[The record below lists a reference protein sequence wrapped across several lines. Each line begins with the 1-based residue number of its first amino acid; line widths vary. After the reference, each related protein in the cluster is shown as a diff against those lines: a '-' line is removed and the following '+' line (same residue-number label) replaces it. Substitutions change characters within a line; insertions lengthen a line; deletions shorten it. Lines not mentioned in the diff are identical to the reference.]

1 MAKIGG
7 LYVIIDPAACL
18 GRDPVAVGLAAL
30 AGGATMLQWRDK
42 QRDKGE
48 QLAQARALYLFCQ
61 EHDAVFVVNDH
72 ADLALVLASDGVPP
86 SGPSTL
92 RRGSGQAGSGRG
104 AIGVHVGQ
112 RDLPPADVRAIVP
125 PYFVVGVSTNDVGEA
140 LAAERAGASYVAV
153 GDIFGT
159 SAKEG
164 TRPASPQRLAQV
176 KAAVRLP
183 VIAIGG
189 ITKENVG
196 EVLAAGA
203 DGIAVISAVCAAPD
217 PEAAARELAQAIHVD
232 IGDP

>member
-48 QLAQARALYLFCQ
+48 QLAQARALYLLCQ

-72 ADLALVLASDGVPP
+72 ADLALVLASGGVPP
-86 SGPSTL
+86 SGPSI
-92 RRGSGQAGSGRG
+92 GSGRG

-159 SAKEG
+159 SAKAG